1 MNRKRLLFIGFL
13 ALVLGAVVSISVYNR
28 LQAKVTPAK
37 VNVDVVVA
45 ANDIQV
51 GAKIGEQDLK
61 IAKYL
66 PDDLP
71 SGVFHVKT
79 SVAGHGAVLPIHK
92 GEFVLPDKLS
102 AGPGLPSLIAV
113 GMRAE
118 AVRVNDVTAVGGFAG
133 PGTRV
138 DVLVTGNPAGS
149 SEPQTETILQN
160 ILVLAV
166 GAKTDRSQTGEP
178 QNATVVTLLVSPED
192 AEKLALA
199 SQEGRIQLVLR
210 NSGDTKQ
217 ETTPAIKNTNLFSGA
232 NPKPAKPKR
241 VKPTPTHA
249 PETPN
254 LLEIE
259 MIKGPQKETIRLKQ

>member
-1 MNRKRLLFIGFL
+1 MHQRRSSLITSARRAFE
-13 ALVLGAVVSISVYNR
+13 
-28 LQAKVTPAK
+28 VTPK
-37 VNVDVVVA
+37 
-45 ANDIQV
+45 
-51 GAKIGEQDLK
+51 
-61 IAKYL
+61 
-66 PDDLP
+66 
-71 SGVFHVKT
+71 
-79 SVAGHGAVLPIHK
+79 VLPLPIRQFFSSNTSTK
-92 GEFVLPDKLS
+92 LEFTNTQRLIQWHQKAVDFGLPAPIPRDPDKLS

-113 GMRAE
+113 GMRAQ

-138 DVLVTGNPAGS
+138 DVLATGIATGS

-199 SQEGRIQLVLR
+199 NQQGRIQLVLR

-217 ETTPAIKNTNLFSGA
+217 ETTPAVKNTNLFSGT
-232 NPKPAKPKR
+232 NPEPAKPKR

-249 PETPN
+249 PEIPN
-254 LLEIE
+254 LHEIE
-259 MIKGPQKETIRLKQ
+259 MIRGPQRETIRLKQ